1 VKPINLI
8 SDLILN
14 RRWMQFQ
21 SRSRL
26 IRIEIDVHC
35 RPAYSNLNFIFD
47 FDFSEL
53 RKATPWDLAAPVA
66 SSSQE
71 VAKHSFEYSHL
82 FHVKDMVLDMPL
94 H

>member
-1 VKPINLI
+1 
-8 SDLILN
+8 
-14 RRWMQFQ
+14 MQFQ
-21 SRSRL
+21 SRSQL

-53 RKATPWDLAAPVA
+53 RKATPSSWDLAARRL
-66 SSSQE
+66 
-71 VAKHSFEYSHL
+71 FYEYSYL

-94 H
+94 HNIEIRKSSDARTINFLCEQPLA